1 MKAMADETL
10 EATRSTAPVEE
21 ANATP
26 EGADD
31 DEEMPQVVFTRR
43 SVLVFALFVI
53 SAVAFLY
60 FVLPRIGGLDDTWAR
75 IRNGNAV
82 WLVAAC
88 LLEICSYLAYMVLF
102 RTVCVREDS
111 PIGLWESY
119 LITMAGVAATRLFA
133 TAGAGGIAVT
143 AWALR
148 RSGMERRL
156 VACRMVAFM
165 VILYGVFMAT
175 LVIGGLGLNSGLLP
189 GGTSFAF
196 TTVPALF
203 GGAVI
208 LVFGAM
214 SMLPS
219 DFERRLR
226 EWSRGRGRF
235 AHLAGRLATAPASIA
250 SGVRTALRLTRERD
264 PGLLGAIGWWYFDIA
279 TLWACFHAFGLAP
292 PFAVVVMAYF
302 IGQLGNVLPLPGGV
316 GGVEGAMV
324 GAFVGF
330 GVEAGLALVAVLT
343 YRAFA
348 FWLPTI
354 PGAVA
359 YLQLR
364 KTVQRWK
371 LERVA
376 A

>member
-1 MKAMADETL
+1 M
-10 EATRSTAPVEE
+10 
-21 ANATP
+21 
-26 EGADD
+26 
-31 DEEMPQVVFTRR
+31 
-43 SVLVFALFVI
+43 
-53 SAVAFLY
+53 
-60 FVLPRIGGLDDTWAR
+60 
-75 IRNGNAV
+75 
-82 WLVAAC
+82 
-88 LLEICSYLAYMVLF
+88 
-102 RTVCVREDS
+102 
-111 PIGLWESY
+111 
-119 LITMAGVAATRLFA
+119 
-133 TAGAGGIAVT
+133 
-143 AWALR
+143 
-148 RSGMERRL
+148 
-156 VACRMVAFM
+156 
-165 VILYGVFMAT
+165 
-175 LVIGGLGLNSGLLP
+175 
-189 GGTSFAF
+189 
-196 TTVPALF
+196 
-203 GGAVI
+203 
-208 LVFGAM
+208 
-214 SMLPS
+214 
-219 DFERRLR
+219 
-226 EWSRGRGRF
+226 
-235 AHLAGRLATAPASIA
+235 
-250 SGVRTALRLTRERD
+250 RTALRLTRERD

>member
-1 MKAMADETL
+1 MADETL
-10 EATRSTAPVEE
+10 QAARSTAPVDE
-21 ANATP
+21 ANVTP
-26 EGADD
+26 ASADE

-43 SVLVFALFVI
+43 SVLVFVLFVV

-75 IRNGNAV
+75 IREGDPA
-82 WLVAAC
+82 WLVAAG
-88 LLEICSYLAYMVLF
+88 LLELCSYLSYMVLF
-102 RTVCVREDS
+102 RAVCVRGDS
-111 PIGLWESY
+111 PIGLRESY

-148 RSGMERRL
+148 RSGMERRV

-189 GGTSFAF
+189 GGTSFAL

-203 GGAVI
+203 GAAVI
-208 LVFGAM
+208 LIFGAM
-214 SMLPS
+214 SLLPA

-235 AHLAGRLATAPASIA
+235 AQLAGRLATAPASIA
-250 SGVRTALRLTRERD
+250 SGVRTALRLTRDRE

-279 TLWACFHAFGLAP
+279 TLWACFHAFGFAP
-292 PFAVVVMAYF
+292 PFTVAVMAYF
-302 IGQLGNVLPLPGGV
+302 IGQLGNVLPLPGGI

-324 GAFVGF
+324 GAFAGF
-330 GVEAGLALVAVLT
+330 GVDVGLALVAVLT

-354 PGAVA
+354 PGAIA

-364 KTVQRWK
+364 KTVQRWRT
-371 LERVA
+371 EQIA